1 MSLRLI
7 LFIIDWLRSLSISI
21 HSSILSNYQSYLFCP
36 FPYIMSI
43 FYPLY
48 TFLFI
53 LSILSILPMSNFVV
67 DYYLFVVHYLS
78 ILIPLMSIC
87 GILYPKAP
95 FEDNFCKVD
104 YTIKSVQLLLS
115 FLFHMFHI
123 TKHSG

>member
-53 LSILSILPMSNFVV
+53 LSILSILPISIHVYFHFHIFCHFLCNPIRFVNSLQSV
-67 DYYLFVVHYLS
+67 QLCGWL
-78 ILIPLMSIC
+78 LSIC
-87 GILYPKAP
+87 GPLFVHPYSINVYLWYIIPKSP
-95 FEDNFCKVD
+95 FW
-104 YTIKSVQLLLS
+104 
-115 FLFHMFHI
+115 
-123 TKHSG
+123 G